1 MSAKIDRQAAERK
14 ESQRPL
20 GLGTKVKSTRSSEQG
35 PGTRRYRKRG
45 RMKKEEVNHAK
56 GVRERKNEN
65 EEAR

>member
-1 MSAKIDRQAAERK
+1 M
-14 ESQRPL
+14 
-20 GLGTKVKSTRSSEQG
+20 KSTRSSEQG